1 MLEENITLLK
11 IKPEEDS
18 EGYDTLTIEEETEV
32 YADVVEPFRDEF
44 YKAARAGYKVSKQF
58 KVVTDEYHGEQRVRQ
73 GKQLFKVV
81 RSYPLD
87 RIYSMLVC
95 EEVL

>member
-1 MLEENITLLK
+1 MLEESIILLK

-18 EGYDTLTIEEETEV
+18 EGYDTLTVEEETEV
-32 YADVVEPFRDEF
+32 YADVVAPFRDEF